1 MYMHKK
7 IISLL
12 LSTILLTTIPIP
24 AFAEGPSIG
33 QTVLSQETEK
43 IPKSFAVNQYTLQ
56 ETYRTEI
63 TEENFAALNER
74 YQTLAAT
81 MEGFGEKNELNKP
94 EFQTGYTTDIQTLFQ
109 SAYGDIAKNAK
120 LEEPQIPKSFD
131 VSKMM
136 QDAKAQRTSALGDFR
151 SSEMYRSTLNTI
163 SIGNAF
169 SEAAK
174 IKTMPKLLS
183 ASEMQNKLNAISG
196 TAKEFVDANGNTVN
210 LSELLGQYKAAANI
224 ENDSGTA
231 AQNDAAA
238 KRAFDDFKS
247 EISAYMEAVRAENSQ
262 KGSDK

>member
-1 MYMHKK
+1 MHKK

-24 AFAEGPSIG
+24 AFAEDPAIG

-174 IKTMPKLLS
+174 IMPKLLS

-210 LSELLGQYKAAANI
+210 LSELLEQYKAAANI

-231 AQNDAAA
+231 ARNDAAA

>member
-1 MYMHKK
+1 MHKK

-33 QTVLSQETEK
+33 QTMLSQETET

-94 EFQTGYTTDIQTLFQ
+94 EFQTGYTTDIQALFQ

-136 QDAKAQRTSALGDFR
+136 QDAKDQRASVLGDFK
-151 SSEMYRSTLNTI
+151 SSEMYQSTLNTI

-169 SEAAK
+169 SEATK

-196 TAKEFVDANGNTVN
+196 TAKEFVDANGNTLN
-210 LSELLGQYKAAANI
+210 LSELLAQYKAAANI

-238 KRAFDDFKS
+238 KQAFDDFKS
-247 EISAYMEAVRAENSQ
+247 EISAYMEAVRTENSQ
-262 KGSDK
+262 KGSDKQ